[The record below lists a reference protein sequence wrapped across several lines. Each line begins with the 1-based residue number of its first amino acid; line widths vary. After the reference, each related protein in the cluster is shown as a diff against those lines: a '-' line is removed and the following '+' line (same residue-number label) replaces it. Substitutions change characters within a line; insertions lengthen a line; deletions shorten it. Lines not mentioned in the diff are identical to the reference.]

1 MSTCTNIG
9 IYIGEGDK
17 DIAAWFNLLQRSGQ
31 SRARWV
37 RALMAANA
45 LGKPLKIGIVDA
57 RAPLIRDGPQK
68 GDHVEPKGGFK
79 YGWQI
84 RGPDGEFVIGS
95 VINLS
100 IRGDEARDLL
110 DEAWSNGHMLA
121 PFVKSLIRSSLKFGD
136 KEIPPKQDA
145 MRQIWAEFLVSI
157 NGKMTGR
164 KEKMC
169 LPAKS
174 DAPVEDWAA
183 DTKPAAQTV
192 LPKDMPPPTEPEPEM
207 QPIPRTVDSERT
219 ISFQPEPEREVEPPK
234 KPSLGRNPLLS
245 QI

>member
-1 MSTCTNIG
+1 MSTCTNVG

-68 GDHVEPKGGFK
+68 GDYVEPKGGFK

-121 PFVKSLIRSSLKFGD
+121 PFVKSLIRNSLKFGD

-145 MRQIWAEFLVSI
+145 MRQVWSEFLVSV
-157 NGKMTGR
+157 NGKMTGK
-164 KEKMC
+164 KEKMS
-169 LPAKS
+169 LPAKI
-174 DAPVEDWAA
+174 DNPVEDWAA
-183 DTKPAAQTV
+183 DTKQTIQTKPQNIPQPPV
-192 LPKDMPPPTEPEPEM
+192 EQKPKPQPVPRPVDPE
-207 QPIPRTVDSERT
+207 RA
-219 ISFQPEPEREVEPPK
+219 ISFQSEPKQEAESPK